1 MILNHT
7 PRTIQNGRIP
17 QDRDHVVEKRKRN
30 HVILKSIFALGISI
44 DAALALMLV
53 YLFFLHMPYFNLQ
66 EVEVTGNR
74 RLSRAEIIEASEIE
88 AGANLLT
95 INLAAVAER
104 LKRHPWVRSA
114 VVYRKFPGQLI
125 VEIEERTPRA
135 ILSAEKLYYVDEQ
148 AEFFSRLLPGDSVDY
163 PLFTGVTAAD
173 LDGRGPE
180 IREMIRLGL
189 GLFDTME
196 RSKSGLDLSEISEVR
211 MKLEEGL
218 VLQTREGR
226 ILMLGKS
233 DFEEKLQRYDRLKR
247 FLTRRGQWNG
257 ARIINLDFEDRALV
271 RSSDKSSHQG

>member
-1 MILNHT
+1 MTLNHT
-7 PRTIQNGRIP
+7 PRSIQNGRIP

-30 HVILKSIFALGISI
+30 HVILKSMLALGISI
-44 DAALALMLV
+44 DAVLTLLLV

-88 AGANLLT
+88 AGTNLLT

-148 AEFFSRLLPGDSVDY
+148 AEFFSRLLPGDSVEY
-163 PLFTGVTAAD
+163 PLFTGVTGAD
-173 LDGRGPE
+173 LERRGPE

-189 GLFDTME
+189 GLFDVVE

-226 ILMLGKS
+226 ILILGKN

-247 FLTRRGQWNG
+247 FLTRRGQWNS

>member
-1 MILNHT
+1 MTLNHT
-7 PRTIQNGRIP
+7 PRSIQNGRIP
-17 QDRDHVVEKRKRN
+17 QVRDHVVEKRKRN
-30 HVILKSIFALGISI
+30 HVILKSLLALGISI
-44 DAALALMLV
+44 DAVLALMLV

-88 AGANLLT
+88 AGTNLLT

-104 LKRHPWVRSA
+104 LKRHPWVRCA

-135 ILSAEKLYYVDEQ
+135 ILAAEKLYYVDEQ
-148 AEFFSRLLPGDSVDY
+148 AEFFSRLLPGDSVEY
-163 PLFTGVTAAD
+163 PLFTGVTGAD
-173 LDGRGPE
+173 LDRRGPE

-189 GLFDTME
+189 GLFDTVE

-247 FLTRRGQWNG
+247 FLTRRGQWNS